1 MLYSNSQLKKTF
13 KAYLKSKFDTLDQK
27 CVLNIVQIG
36 DITSSTKYVNTKK
49 KIGNEIGVEVQHHHF
64 DESVSEQE
72 LQSLLDKAKHN
83 KEGFIFQLP
92 LPDQFNHLIPKTP
105 FESDVDLLS
114 EYSSLLWDK
123 DFLPPTI
130 GAIDLILKEMI
141 IRKEKKKTGD
151 ENIFEE
157 IDLDNFFDSKLNL
170 RGRTVASIGQGIL
183 VGNPLLR
190 YLRERSATI
199 ISTNSSTQNVSG
211 LVSTAEIV
219 LSGVG
224 KPNITDVAWLNSD
237 AIVIDA
243 ATAGVNGALVGD
255 VDKDKILES
264 TYLCPSPGGVGP
276 ITVLYIFWNLFRM
289 SKSK

>member
-1 MLYSNSQLKKTF
+1 MLYSNTHLKKTF
-13 KAYLKSKFDTLDQK
+13 KEYLKTKFDTLDQK

-49 KIGNEIGVEVQHHHF
+49 KIGEEIGVEVQHHHF
-64 DESVSEQE
+64 DETVSEQE
-72 LQSLLDKAKHN
+72 LQNLLDKARDN

-92 LPDQFNHLIPKTP
+92 LPSQFNNLIPKTP
-105 FESDVDLLS
+105 LESDVDLLS
-114 EYSSLLWDK
+114 EFSSLLWDK

-130 GAIDLILKEMI
+130 GAIHLILKEMNY
-141 IRKEKKKTGD
+141 RKENVKID
-151 ENIFEE
+151 VDNIFEGLN
-157 IDLDNFFDSKLNL
+157 LDDFFGSKLNL
-170 RGRTVASIGQGIL
+170 RGKTVASIGQGIL

-199 ISTNSSTQNVSG
+199 ISTNSSTQNVKN
-211 LVSTAEIV
+211 LVQNAEIV

-224 KPNITDVAWLNSD
+224 KPNITDVTWINPD

-255 VDKDKILES
+255 VNKEDIADS
-264 TYLCPSPGGVGP
+264 VYLCPSPGGVGP
-276 ITVLYIFWNLFRM
+276 VTVLYIFWNLYRM
-289 SKSK
+289 MK

>member
-1 MLYSNSQLKKTF
+1 MIYTNTQLKRTF
-13 KAYLKSKFDTLDQK
+13 KKYLKSKFDRLDQK

-49 KIGNEIGVEVQHHHF
+49 KIGEEIGVEVQHHHF
-64 DESVSEQE
+64 DESISESE
-72 LQSLLDKAKHN
+72 LQKLLDKAKNN

-92 LPDQFNHLIPKTP
+92 LPDKFNYLVPKTP
-105 FESDVDLLS
+105 LESDVDLLS
-114 EYSSLLWDK
+114 ENATLLWDN

-141 IRKEKKKTGD
+141 MRKEAGETEKD
-151 ENIFEE
+151 DFFEKV
-157 IDLDNFFDSKLNL
+157 DLDNFFDSKLNL
-170 RGRTVASIGQGIL
+170 RGKTVASIGQGIL

-190 YLRERSATI
+190 YLRERAATI
-199 ISTNSSTQNVSG
+199 ISTNSSTPNVANLLQN
-211 LVSTAEIV
+211 AQIV

-224 KPNITDVAWLNSD
+224 KPNITDVSWLNPD

-255 VDKDKILES
+255 VDKERINSK

-276 ITVLYIFWNLFRM
+276 ITVLYIFWNLYRM
-289 SKSK
+289 LKK

>member
-1 MLYSNSQLKKTF
+1 MIYSNSLLKKTF
-13 KAYLKSKFDTLDQK
+13 KKYLKSKFDELNQK

-49 KIGNEIGVEVQHHHF
+49 KIGEEIGVEVQHHHF
-64 DESVSEQE
+64 EESVTEAE
-72 LQSLLDKAKHN
+72 LQNLLNKAKNN

-92 LPDQFNHLIPKTP
+92 LPDKFNHLVPKTP
-105 FESDVDLLS
+105 LESDVDLLS
-114 EYSSLLWDK
+114 EFSSVLWDK

-141 IRKEKKKTGD
+141 IRKEKDKTSD

-157 IDLDNFFDSKLNL
+157 IDLDSFFDSKLNL
-170 RGRTVASIGQGIL
+170 RGKTVASIGQGIL

-190 YLRERSATI
+190 YLRERAATI
-199 ISTNSSTQNVSG
+199 ISTNSSTKNVANLVQN
-211 LVSTAEIV
+211 AEIV

-224 KPNITDVAWLNSD
+224 KPNITETSWLNSD

-255 VDKDKILES
+255 VNKETIQDS

-276 ITVLYIFWNLFRM
+276 ITVLYIFWNLYRIM
-289 SKSK
+289 R

>member
-13 KAYLKSKFDTLDQK
+13 KAYLKSKFDQIDQK

-49 KIGNEIGVEVQHHHF
+49 KIGDEIGVEVQHHHF
-64 DESVSEQE
+64 DESVSDQE
-72 LQSLLDKAKHN
+72 LQDLLDKAKS
-83 KEGFIFQLP
+83 KREGFIFQLP
-92 LPDQFNHLIPKTP
+92 LPVKFNYLVPKTP
-105 FESDVDLLS
+105 LESDVDLLS
-114 EYSSLLWDK
+114 EFSSLLWDK

-130 GAIDLILKEMI
+130 GAIDLILKEML
-141 IRKEKKKTGD
+141 IRKEKHKTGD

-157 IDLDNFFDSKLNL
+157 IDLDDFFDSKLNL
-170 RGRTVASIGQGIL
+170 RGNTVASIGQGIL

-190 YLRERSATI
+190 YLRERAATI
-199 ISTNSSTQNVSG
+199 ISTNSSTKNVAS
-211 LVSTAEIV
+211 LVSSAEIV

-224 KPNITDVAWLNSD
+224 KPNITDVSWLGTE

-255 VDKDKILES
+255 VDKEKILES

-276 ITVLYIFWNLFRM
+276 VTVLYIFWNLYRM
-289 SKSK
+289 MKK

>member
-1 MLYSNSQLKKTF
+1 MLYSNSLLKKTF
-13 KAYLKSKFDTLDQK
+13 KKYLKSKFDSLNQK

-49 KIGNEIGVEVQHHHF
+49 KIGEEIGVEVQHHHF
-64 DESVSEQE
+64 DENVSEEE
-72 LQSLLDKAKHN
+72 LQNLLDKAKIN

-92 LPDQFNHLIPKTP
+92 LPAKYNHLVPKTP
-105 FESDVDLLS
+105 LESDVDLLS
-114 EYSSLLWDK
+114 EFSSLLWDK

-141 IRKEKKKTGD
+141 IRKEKNKTGD
-151 ENIFEE
+151 EDVFEE
-157 IDLDNFFDSKLNL
+157 IDLDDFFDSKLNL
-170 RGRTVASIGQGIL
+170 RSKTVASIGQGIL

-190 YLRERSATI
+190 YLRERAATI
-199 ISTNSSTQNVSG
+199 ISTNSSTRVVANLVQN
-211 LVSTAEIV
+211 AEIV

-224 KPNITDVAWLNSD
+224 KPNITDTSWLNSD

-255 VDKDKILES
+255 VNKETIQYS

-276 ITVLYIFWNLFRM
+276 ITVLYIFWNLYRIM
-289 SKSK
+289 R